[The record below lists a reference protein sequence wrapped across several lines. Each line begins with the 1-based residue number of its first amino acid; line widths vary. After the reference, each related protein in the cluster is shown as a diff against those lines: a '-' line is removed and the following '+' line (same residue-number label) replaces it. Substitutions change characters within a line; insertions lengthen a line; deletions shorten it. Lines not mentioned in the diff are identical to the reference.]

1 METDFLDEMVKMQK
15 EAMQVI
21 ATPQVVDKPLMFTSP
36 LSKPENLTLEDEV
49 LPKTSDF
56 DKFEKTEANMD

>member
-1 METDFLDEMVKMQK
+1 
-15 EAMQVI
+15 
-21 ATPQVVDKPLMFTSP
+21 MFTSP